1 MPLAGGAES
10 SGDSANRSCADRS
23 PHERRDMSESAIIT
37 LWVHPMLEKSA
48 RRVLRRV
55 GLNTSDAITLFLKKV
70 VRQGGLPFDA
80 GARNVTARKAERATG
95 PPAQRARRLPGAE
108 GRLPPQLAAWV
119 KARGIIL
126 K

>member
-1 MPLAGGAES
+1 
-10 SGDSANRSCADRS
+10 
-23 PHERRDMSESAIIT
+23 MSDCDTSKSAIIT
-37 LWVHPMLEKSA
+37 LGVHPKLVKSA

-55 GLNTSDAITLFLKKV
+55 GLNISDAITLFLKKV

-95 PPAQRARRLPGAE
+95 PPAQRARRLPGPE
-108 GRLPPQLAAWV
+108 GRLPPQVAAWV

>member
-1 MPLAGGAES
+1 
-10 SGDSANRSCADRS
+10 
-23 PHERRDMSESAIIT
+23 MSESAIIT
-37 LWVHPMLEKSA
+37 LRVHPMLEKSA
-48 RRVLRRV
+48 RRVLRGV

-80 GARNVTARKAERATG
+80 GARNVKARKAERPTG

-108 GRLPPQLAAWV
+108 GRLPPQVAAWV
-119 KARGIIL
+119 KARGVIL

>member
-1 MPLAGGAES
+1 
-10 SGDSANRSCADRS
+10 
-23 PHERRDMSESAIIT
+23 
-37 LWVHPMLEKSA
+37 MLEKSA

-70 VRQGGLPFDA
+70 VQGGLPFDA
-80 GARNVTARKAERATG
+80 GARNVTARKAKRATG
-95 PPAQRARRLPGAE
+95 PPAQRARRLPGPE
-108 GRLPPQLAAWV
+108 GRLPPQVAAWV

>member
-1 MPLAGGAES
+1 
-10 SGDSANRSCADRS
+10 
-23 PHERRDMSESAIIT
+23 MSKSAIIT

-80 GARNVTARKAERATG
+80 GARNVKARKAQRATG
-95 PPAQRARRLPGAE
+95 PPAQRARRRPLAEDPLLPAI
-108 GRLPPQLAAWV
+108 AAWA
-119 KARGIIL
+119 KARQVTL